1 MGAFRLLENSG
12 DPHDEVRESEIAN
25 QVASLISAA
34 SDRGIWI
41 VALVALGIASKTDLL
56 TDDRSG
62 ASKAWRKLNDRLESS
77 FTQVKDVPIVGFS
90 ALGLTFGI
98 KRLVNKERPD
108 QDSPASPFV
117 RPPSTSSFPS
127 GHTLA
132 SAAAAVAFPATAAGV
147 ATGLLATSAVAWS
160 RVHLKAHDPLDVA
173 AGAGIGMVLGL
184 MLRKGIRAIVRS
196 W

>member
-1 MGAFRLLENSG
+1 MAMGAFRLLENSG

-41 VALVALGIASKTDLL
+41 VALIALGIVSK
-56 TDDRSG
+56 RF
-62 ASKAWRKLNDRLESS
+62 S
-77 FTQVKDVPIVGFS
+77 FRAGFLSLAIVGFS

-98 KRLVNKERPD
+98 KRFVNKERPD

-184 MLRKGIRAIVRS
+184 ILRKGIRAIVRS